1 MWFSEAKLTMA
12 SSPRSSPFVRGWFA
26 RHSKW
31 RSRIL
36 YAVSMLIIG
45 LLLAGATVL
54 VTRLEAQLPSP
65 FKLASAAGAGQPF
78 SVRA

>member
-12 SSPRSSPFVRGWFA
+12 SSPRPASFVRDWFA
-26 RHSKW
+26 RHPKW
-31 RSRIL
+31 L
-36 YAVSMLIIG
+36 AGLQYTVSTLVIG

-65 FKLASAAGAGQPF
+65 FKLAAAVPALAFSALG
-78 SVRA
+78 